1 MFWDLIER
9 TLPEVSKYVQHSIF
23 CQCFLSKK
31 MPFFSNLPR
40 FALIRDTAKKHYI
53 ENISS
58 ILRSRDLKL
67 LRLKITNFIDILL

>member
-9 TLPEVSKYVQHSIF
+9 TLPEGSKYVQHSIF
-23 CQCFLSKK
+23 CQK

-53 ENISS
+53 EIISS
-58 ILRSRDLKL
+58 ILRSRDFKL
-67 LRLKITNFIDILL
+67 RRLKITQFVDISL

>member
-9 TLPEVSKYVQHSIF
+9 TLPEISKCVTINIMST
-23 CQCFLSKK
+23 LSVKR
-31 MPFFSNLPR
+31 MHLFSNLPR

-53 ENISS
+53 GNISS

-67 LRLKITNFIDILL
+67 LRLKIINFIDI